1 MILTLAAFIH
11 LAAECGPSV
20 HVDTLAS
27 VAQTESRLDTA
38 VIHDNTTGR
47 TYHPGTDDEA
57 IRLATGLVTTDRHSL
72 DLGLMQVNSANF
84 ARLGLSIAD
93 AFDPCKNI
101 AGGARVLTEAYQPT
115 AADADPQPAV
125 LRALSRYNTGDP
137 ARGFANGYVQKV
149 QASAEQVVPAI
160 HVEGSPSPSEDGPE
174 KAEPMPAPGP
184 PAWDVYGQ
192 ARYRRAARTR
202 PPAGSG
208 PATAMMPEPAA
219 SPVQLQPA
227 PRAADGDP

>member
-1 MILTLAAFIH
+1 MILTLAAFIQ

-47 TYHPGTDDEA
+47 TYHPRTDDEA
-57 IRLATGLVTTDRHSL
+57 VRLATTLVTTDRHSV
-72 DLGLMQVNSANF
+72 DLGLMQVNSANL
-84 ARLGLSIAD
+84 ARLDLSVAD
-93 AFDPCKNI
+93 AFDSCKNI

-115 AADADPQPAV
+115 AADTDPQPAV

-160 HVEGSPSPSEDGPE
+160 RVEGSPSPSEDGPE
-174 KAEPMPAPGP
+174 SAAPPSGP

-192 ARYRRAARTR
+192 ARYRRAAKTR
-202 PPAGSG
+202 SPASSGS
-208 PATAMMPEPAA
+208 AAAMMPKPAA
-219 SPVQLQPA
+219 SPVELQPA
-227 PRAADGDP
+227 PRAAGDDQ

>member
-1 MILTLAAFIH
+1 MILTLAAFIQ

-20 HVDTLAS
+20 HIDTLAS

-47 TYHPGTDDEA
+47 TYHPGTDEEA
-57 IRLATGLVTTDRHSL
+57 VRLATSLITADRHSV
-72 DLGLMQVNSANF
+72 DLGLMQVNSANL
-84 ARLGLSIAD
+84 ARLDLSVAD

-101 AGGARVLTEAYQPT
+101 AAGARVLTEAYQPT
-115 AADADPQPAV
+115 ATEADQQPAV

-160 HVEGSPSPSEDGPE
+160 RAGEGSAGRPE
-174 KAEPMPAPGP
+174 EEAESAAPIPGP
-184 PAWDVYGQ
+184 PTWDVYGQ
-192 ARYRRAARTR
+192 ARYRRAARSR
-202 PPAGSG
+202 PLAGSG
-208 PATAMMPEPAA
+208 SPEQQTA

-227 PRAADGDP
+227 PRAAGAGP